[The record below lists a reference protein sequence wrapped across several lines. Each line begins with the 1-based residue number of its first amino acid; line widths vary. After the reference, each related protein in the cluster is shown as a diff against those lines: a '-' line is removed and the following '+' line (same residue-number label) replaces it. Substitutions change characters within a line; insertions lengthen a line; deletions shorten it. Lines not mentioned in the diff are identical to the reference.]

1 MHEMS
6 IALSIVKIAEEE
18 ARKARV
24 KHFAAI
30 DMEIGTL
37 AGIEFDALDFVWQA
51 AVQET
56 VLEKAKKRIV
66 KIPAKAR
73 CGECDEVY
81 SLEYIHDNCP
91 KCASFLKTIL
101 QGKEL
106 RVKSL
111 ELFPAH

>member
-6 IALSIVKIAEEE
+6 IALSIVKIAEDE

-24 KHFAAI
+24 HGFSAI
-30 DMEIGTL
+30 DIEIGTL
-37 AGIEFDALDFVWQA
+37 AGIEFDALDFVWEA

-56 VLEKAKKRIV
+56 VLEKAEKRII
-66 KIPAKAR
+66 KIPAKAL
-73 CGECDEVY
+73 CADCNTEY
-81 SLEYIHDNCP
+81 SLSFIYDNCP
-91 KCASFLKTIL
+91 SCGSYLKNIL

-111 ELFPAH
+111 